1 MLVIFGAKIQII
13 YRFSN
18 HLNLRAFVDHF
29 WRENSNLLLIWF
41 DLELRVLELGKYAAI
56 ADSCLQ
62 NASKDRY
69 SFSGAAAST
78 AAAGREGSAE
88 REVKVG
94 AKMHFRCVQLT

>member
-1 MLVIFGAKIQII
+1 MITFFG
-13 YRFSN
+13 
-18 HLNLRAFVDHF
+18 HF
-29 WRENSNLLLIWF
+29 LRENSDISLIWF